1 MLFLLKLILWALR
14 TLARSRQALVLDNL
28 ALRQQLATLAHGGRR
43 PRLVSV
49 DRFFWVALR
58 QVWAGWT
65 SVLAIVQPAT
75 VVGWHRRAYR
85 GYWRR
90 ISRRS
95 GRPRTDGQLR
105 ELIARMVRENHWGA
119 PRIHGELVKLGLRV
133 SADRFAPCYKFTGH
147 IAKVTIDVK

>member
-1 MLFLLKLILWALR
+1 MLFLLKLVLWVLR
-14 TLARSRQALVLDNL
+14 ALARSRRALVLENL

-85 GYWRR
+85 G
-90 ISRRS
+90 S
-95 GRPRTDGQLR
+95 
-105 ELIARMVRENHWGA
+105 
-119 PRIHGELVKLGLRV
+119 
-133 SADRFAPCYKFTGH
+133 
-147 IAKVTIDVK
+147 